1 MSSRTPR
8 AGVESRRRGPRS
20 ARWVR
25 LVLVLVLVSCRE
37 PSRPPGPARL
47 WLGGD
52 LHLGTSGASVEAR
65 LAALARVTGGASG
78 IVNLEGPVVDDGAD
92 VPRGRLGNG
101 AGLVAGLARAG
112 IRVAGVA
119 NNHAGDHGPAG
130 AARTIGSLRAAGV
143 TPVGGEAGPAIIDA
157 GGTRVAVVQHDLAH
171 GVPAG
176 SPAGLAAELGVA
188 RLLGDL
194 LVVTFHVTGPPSYL
208 PPPELRTAVD
218 EAVAAGADVIAAHG
232 SHALGAVERRGRAVI
247 AWGLGNLLFHC
258 DCTDE
263 RDGALLLIHLDEGR
277 LRAAAIVPI
286 DAGLGGS
293 AATPAADP
301 MLTFE
306 LLASLRSSRL
316 EPAGDRAWIFR

>member
-1 MSSRTPR
+1 
-8 AGVESRRRGPRS
+8 
-20 ARWVR
+20 VR
-25 LVLVLVLVSCRE
+25 FVLAPVLVLVLALVLASCRE
-37 PSRPPGPARL
+37 PSRSPGPARL

-52 LHLGTSGASVEAR
+52 LHLGTSGASIEAR
-65 LAALARVTGGASG
+65 LAALARVLDGASG

-112 IRVAGVA
+112 VRVAGVA

-130 AARTIGSLRAAGV
+130 AARTIRALRAAGV
-143 TPVGGEAGPAIIDA
+143 TPAGGEAGPAIFEA
-157 GGTRVAVVQHDLAH
+157 GGARVVVVQVDLAH
-171 GVPAG
+171 GP
-176 SPAGLAAELGVA
+176 PAGLAAELVVA

-208 PPPELRTAVD
+208 PPPALRTAVD
-218 EAVAAGADVIAAHG
+218 AAVAAGADVIAAHG

-263 RDGALLLIHLDEGR
+263 RDGALLLVHLDEGR

-286 DAGLGGS
+286 DAGLGG
-293 AATPAADP
+293 AAAIPAADP
-301 MLTFE
+301 GLTFE
-306 LLASLRSSRL
+306 LLASLRSSPL
-316 EPAGDRAWIFR
+316 EPAGDRAWILR